1 MTKLCVSKIH
11 LAEKKQDSINW
22 DPWPRKRCQMRLK
35 LVSKASPMN
44 WNNWAVNWFEIDG
57 NWFENDAHWFEIDAH
72 WFEIDLNI
80 WIDLKLMQID
90 MNWFEIEYAMNTQW
104 LHNDYVMITQW
115 LCNDYAMIFK
125 KVWNLKNEVIPMTT
139 KLIAFV
145 VKK

>member
-1 MTKLCVSKIH
+1 MVSRKTRLNKLRSLTTTKDAKW
-11 LAEKKQDSINW
+11 DSNW
-22 DPWPRKRCQMRLK
+22 SQNELIYVIELWIDFKLMRIDLK
-35 LVSKASPMN
+35 LMR
-44 WNNWAVNWFEIDG
+44 
-57 NWFENDAHWFEIDAH
+57 
-72 WFEIDLNI
+72 
-80 WIDLKLMQID
+80 IDLKLMQID

-145 VKK
+145 VKNSQQKIINVK